1 MLVRERVPLKVII
14 LAAGKGTRMKSARAK
29 VLHEIMGRPML
40 AYVLDMAEELETQGI
55 YVVVG
60 YQGQK
65 VQEVLGDR
73 AVRFIWQR
81 EQLGTGHA
89 VLCVDSELPGCQGD
103 VVILCGDVPLLKAK
117 TVKRLIDRHIEQGA
131 TLSILTA
138 VVDDPS
144 LYGRVIK
151 DADGNILRSVED
163 KDATPEERLVHEIN
177 TGIYCARLPLLLK
190 ALRRVKRDNVQ
201 GEYYLTDAVQLI
213 RGMGY
218 KVISVTTDQ
227 QSEVMGINSRDDLA
241 RATEIV
247 RREIGKSGMSG
258 RGRA

>member
-1 MLVRERVPLKVII
+1 MADRKRTPLKII
-14 LAAGKGTRMKSARAK
+14 VLAAGKGTRMKSATAK
-29 VLHEIMGRPML
+29 VLHQIMGRPML
-40 AYVLDMAEELETQGI
+40 AYVLDTAEELKTQGI

-60 YQGQK
+60 YQGAK
-65 VQEVLGDR
+65 VQEALADR

-89 VLCVDSELPGCQGD
+89 VLCVESELSGYQGN
-103 VVILCGDVPLLKAK
+103 VVILCGDVPLLKAR
-117 TVKRLIDRHIEQGA
+117 TVKRLIERHIEQGA

-151 DADGNILRSVED
+151 DADGNILRIVED
-163 KDATPEERLVHEIN
+163 KDAAPEERLVHEIN
-177 TGIYCARLPLLLK
+177 TGIYCAQFPVLLK
-190 ALRRVKRDNVQ
+190 ALKIVKRDNVQ

-213 RGMGY
+213 REMGY
-218 KVISVTTDQ
+218 KVISVTTDRQ
-227 QSEVMGINSRDDLA
+227 TEVMGINSRDDLA
-241 RATEIV
+241 RAAEIV
-247 RREIGKSGMSG
+247 RREIGKFGISG